1 MKRFYY
7 YYIKKQKRKKES
19 ERHEFD
25 SSSVGDLAFLLL
37 IFFIVTSSFI
47 LRQGILLSLPPKNAA
62 SEKIEEEQLIN
73 IYPTNSSFTVGGVSM
88 SREELMEKMKDEKK
102 SQTRVIAVVNM
113 RSGVKYDRLV
123 DTLSLLK
130 ETKINEVSLKSST
143 GEER

>member
-7 YYIKKQKRKKES
+7 YYINKQKRKRES

-73 IYPTNSSFTVGGVSM
+73 IYPTNSSFTVDGVNM
-88 SREELMEKMKDEKK
+88 NREELMEKMKDEKK
-102 SQTRVIAVVNM
+102 SRTRVIAVVNM

-130 ETKINEVSLKSST
+130 ETRINEVSLKSIT
-143 GEER
+143 GAER

>member
-1 MKRFYY
+1 MKKLYY
-7 YYIKKQKRKKES
+7 YYTRRERRKRES
-19 ERHEFD
+19 KINEFD

-62 SEKIEEEQLIN
+62 SEKIEKEQLVN
-73 IYPTNSSFTVGGVSM
+73 IYPNNISFNVDGVNM
-88 SREELMEKMKDEKK
+88 SREELFEKLKYDKMSKN
-102 SQTRVIAVVNM
+102 RIIAVVNM

-130 ETKINEVSLKSST
+130 ETKIKDVSLKSVA
-143 GEER
+143 GEGE

>member
-1 MKRFYY
+1 MKKLYFYY
-7 YYIKKQKRKKES
+7 LKKHKRKRES
-19 ERHEFD
+19 EKHEFD

-62 SEKIEEEQLIN
+62 SEKIEKEQLIN
-73 IYPTNSSFTVGGVSM
+73 IYPNNISFDVDGINM
-88 SREELMEKMKDEKK
+88 DRDKLLEKMKAEKK
-102 SQTRVIAVVNM
+102 TRKRVIAVINM

-130 ETKINEVSLKSST
+130 ETKIKDVSLKSIT
-143 GEER
+143 GVGE

>member
-1 MKRFYY
+1 MKRLYFYY
-7 YYIKKQKRKKES
+7 LKNKREKRES
-19 ERHEFD
+19 GRHEFD

-62 SEKIEEEQLIN
+62 SEKIVKDQIVN
-73 IYPTNSSFTVGGVSM
+73 IYPDNRSFTVDGVNL
-88 SREELMEKMKDEKK
+88 SREELFEKLKYDRK
-102 SQTRVIAVVNM
+102 SKSRIIAVINM

-130 ETKINEVSLKSST
+130 ETKIYEVSLKSLI
-143 GEER
+143 GAEE